1 MTQVAKSRFMA
12 EMHETAHDL
21 YEAGVIDKL
30 KMTKFDLLCLK
41 PVETYD
47 AEKIKS
53 LRSRLEIS
61 QSLMSAALNVSIST
75 VRQWE
80 QGVKSPSGA
89 AQKLI
94 SLLDHKG
101 LEALAY

>member
-1 MTQVAKSRFMA
+1 MKREAKSRLMEA
-12 EMHETAHDL
+12 IHETAQDL
-21 YEAGVIDKL
+21 YSSGIIDKQ
-30 KMTKFDLLCLK
+30 KMTQYDLMCLK

-47 AEKIKS
+47 AQKIKS
-53 LRSRLEIS
+53 LRQRLKLS
-61 QSLMSAALNVSIST
+61 QALLSSILNVSLST

-101 LEALAY
+101 LEALTY

>member
-1 MTQVAKSRFMA
+1 MNRVAKSRFMA
-12 EMHETAHDL
+12 EMHETAQDL
-21 YEAGVIDKL
+21 HESGIIDKRNMD
-30 KMTKFDLLCLK
+30 KYDLLCLK
-41 PVETYD
+41 PVEAYD

-53 LRSRLEIS
+53 LRIRLNLS
-61 QSLMSAALNVSIST
+61 QAVLSGVLNVSLST

-94 SLLDHKG
+94 SLLDYKG
-101 LEALAY
+101 LEVLAY

>member
-1 MTQVAKSRFMA
+1 MESV
-12 EMHETAHDL
+12 HETAKGLYAGGAIDNITMSKYDL
-21 YEAGVIDKL
+21 I
-30 KMTKFDLLCLK
+30 CLK

-53 LRSRLEIS
+53 LRCRLELS
-61 QSLMSAALNVSIST
+61 QSLMSAVLNVSLST

-94 SLLDHKG
+94 SLLDRKG

>member
-1 MTQVAKSRFMA
+1 MSTQYKSSIM
-12 EMHETAHDL
+12 ESVHETAKGLYAGGAINKATMSKYDL
-21 YEAGVIDKL
+21 
-30 KMTKFDLLCLK
+30 MCLK
-41 PVETYD
+41 PVEAYD
-47 AEKIKS
+47 AQKIKS
-53 LRSRLEIS
+53 LRQRLELS
-61 QSLMSAALNVSIST
+61 QALLSSILNVSLST

-94 SLLDHKG
+94 SILDHKG